1 MKTTDLDAMQH
12 HSKEYPMEVGAP
24 KFELEPITEKKDLAL
39 RAAKLNAQKEY
50 ERIMESV
57 RVLQKQAE
65 ELKERLG
72 LSELV
77 HRATYTFDPAAGK
90 PYWLVED
97 TYANITRLV
106 MLGPKDWS
114 CGPPEYYKYIAC
126 IKCLGDNTWEPIH
139 ANEE

>member
-1 MKTTDLDAMQH
+1 MKTTELDAMQH

-24 KFELEPITEKKDLAL
+24 KFELEPIQEKKDLAL

-65 ELKERLG
+65 ELKQRLG

-77 HRATYTFDPAAGK
+77 HRATYTFEPTAGK
-90 PYWLVED
+90 SYWLVED
-97 TYANITRLV
+97 THTNITRLV
-106 MLGPKDWS
+106 VLGPKNWS
-114 CGPPEYYKYIAC
+114 CGPPEYYKYIAHL
-126 IKCLGDNTWEPIH
+126 KCLGDNTWEPI
-139 ANEE
+139 NDSEE